1 MPKEKYYLYREDGT
15 EDIKVIKYKD
25 NVNEV
30 YSLTGA
36 HFSDEKKI
44 MTDSDLKRFK
54 GAHGLLYEQ
63 ELGLQATIF
72 VFRGGTWKYIT
83 VVKQTSGQH
92 HNIYLMT

>member
-1 MPKEKYYLYREDGT
+1 MPKEKYYLYREDVT

-30 YSLTGA
+30 YSLTRA

-54 GAHGLLYEQ
+54 GAHGLLYER

-72 VFRGGTWKYIT
+72 DI
-83 VVKQTSGQH
+83 
-92 HNIYLMT
+92 

>member
-15 EDIKVIKYKD
+15 EDIKVIKHED
-25 NVNEV
+25 NENEV

-44 MTDSDLKRFK
+44 MNSDLKRFK

-72 VFRGGTWKYIT
+72 DI
-83 VVKQTSGQH
+83 
-92 HNIYLMT
+92 

>member
-15 EDIKVIKYKD
+15 EDIKVIKHED

-36 HFSDEKKI
+36 HFSDEKN
-44 MTDSDLKRFK
+44 SDLKRFK

-72 VFRGGTWKYIT
+72 DI
-83 VVKQTSGQH
+83 
-92 HNIYLMT
+92 

>member
-36 HFSDEKKI
+36 HFSDGKKI

-72 VFRGGTWKYIT
+72 DI
-83 VVKQTSGQH
+83 
-92 HNIYLMT
+92 

>member
-1 MPKEKYYLYREDGT
+1 
-15 EDIKVIKYKD
+15 
-25 NVNEV
+25 V

-44 MTDSDLKRFK
+44 MTDRDLKRFK

-72 VFRGGTWKYIT
+72 DI
-83 VVKQTSGQH
+83 
-92 HNIYLMT
+92 

>member
-36 HFSDEKKI
+36 HYHLLRLITTLYTKRDVTNEHSKSNEINIEKN
-44 MTDSDLKRFK
+44 S
-54 GAHGLLYEQ
+54 
-63 ELGLQATIF
+63 
-72 VFRGGTWKYIT
+72 
-83 VVKQTSGQH
+83 
-92 HNIYLMT
+92 